1 MPHDEYIRV
10 WLTSEQKAALTRL
23 AEEDDRPVSV
33 YVRRLV
39 ERAIDENL
47 VPNLGRDQGRCGP
60 YGGR

>member
-1 MPHDEYIRV
+1 MAHDEYIRV

-23 AEEDDRPVSV
+23 AAEDDRPVSV

-47 VPNLGRDQGRCGP
+47 VPSSVHEQGRCGP